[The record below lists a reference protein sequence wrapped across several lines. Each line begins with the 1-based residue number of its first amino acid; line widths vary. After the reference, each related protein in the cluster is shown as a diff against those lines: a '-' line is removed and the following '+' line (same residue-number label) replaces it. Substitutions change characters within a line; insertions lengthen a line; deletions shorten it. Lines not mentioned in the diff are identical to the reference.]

1 MADLTTGGS
10 PKSKGPKTNKKSTKI
25 DMTAMVDV
33 AFLLLT
39 FFVLTATMASEGVK
53 ELMLPP
59 SGLETKLIDQEK
71 VMTIVLGENDLIQY
85 YIGVE
90 DVEIFTTDLSNTGIR
105 EAIMRHIEGDGLRPN
120 CAEVDNRG
128 LSSGACWDPLFVV
141 KAKEKSTYRNLVDI
155 LDELSL
161 TGAPKYALDDYTD
174 EDSIRISQALE
185 SALAAQ

>member
-1 MADLTTGGS
+1 MAEVTTGGG
-10 PKSKGPKTNKKSTKI
+10 PKSQGPKATKKSTRI

-59 SGLETKLIDQEK
+59 SDLKTKLMDEEK
-71 VMTIVLGENDLIQY
+71 VMTIILNGNDEIQY
-85 YIGVE
+85 YTGVE
-90 DVEIFTTDLSNTGIR
+90 NIEVATTDLSNTGIR
-105 EAIMRHIEGDGLRPN
+105 VAIMRHIAGDGLRPN
-120 CAEVDNRG
+120 CVEVDSQG
-128 LSSGACWDPLFVV
+128 LISGACWDPLFVV
-141 KAKEKSTYRNLVDI
+141 KAKEESTYRNLVDI

-161 TGAPKYALDDYTD
+161 TGAEKYALDEYTS

-185 SALAAQ
+185 SVLAFQ